1 MKTLIKQI
9 IKSIIRFFKSL
20 FKYYK
25 IEVKVKSN
33 LQIGFRDYQAKP
45 NKTKLKSLVDLVDF
59 CNSVGINGETE
70 HIKKTILLEW
80 SKK

>member
-1 MKTLIKQI
+1 MKTLIKAI
-9 IKSIIRFFKSL
+9 LKFFKSI

-25 IEVKVKSN
+25 LEQKVKN
-33 LQIGFRDYQAKP
+33 DLQVGFRNYQEKP
-45 NKTKLKSLVDLVDF
+45 TKTKLKELIILVDF
-59 CNSVGINGETE
+59 CNNVGINGETE